1 MGMKKM
7 SRTPEMRARPAHTAP
22 NSSSQ
27 RRSGARFAGPIC
39 RQIAPPSASRH
50 VDRDDRPRPLAPLAP
65 RPATH
70 PRDPRGAPGRGDAP
84 ADEGDVDESAARA
97 GADPAQRLDEL
108 NTG

>member
-7 SRTPEMRARPAHTAP
+7 SRTPVMRARPAHTAP

-65 RPATH
+65 HRAPD
-70 PRDPRGAPGRGDAP
+70 PLDPRGAQGPDHAPG
-84 ADEGDVDESAARA
+84 DEGDSDEGAPSARE
-97 GADPAQRLDEL
+97 DPTRRVVEL
-108 NTG
+108 M